1 MDYLKPTMVARVQ
14 FVSDSDNALNLDH
27 NPQLKPWQ
35 TPTPNNVAG
44 KGKIEVPGQMTNIV
58 WQNRTT
64 APTAF
69 ENALG
74 EALEAAFEGGAE
86 TLDDLVAALH
96 AANFRRT
103 DGRAWGAADLQ
114 AELALLGA

>member
-1 MDYLKPTMVARVQ
+1 MDYLKPTMVARVE
-14 FVSDSDNALNLDH
+14 FVSDSANALHLDH
-27 NPQLKPWQ
+27 NPHLAPWV

-44 KGKIEVPGQMTNIV
+44 KGKIESPGQMSNIV
-58 WQNRTT
+58 WQNRAA

-74 EALEAAFEGGAE
+74 DALEAAFEGGAE
-86 TLDDLVAALH
+86 SVEQIADAFN
-96 AANFRRT
+96 AANFRRP
-103 DGRAWGAADLQ
+103 DGRTWTGPDVE